1 MYCPPETVPHSKKLT
16 PMRSRLATTTV
27 ATHSTVAE
35 AHSFVMPQSTLT
47 EANDTDASDSED
59 IEDEEDEEEEEEVD
73 DEDEEEEEEG
83 KEGEVVKTR
92 AKKWGNVEKK
102 TFKTLVENGE
112 LKIDGDSKHREHI
125 RLAYWPNRKP
135 ETFRRNWLA
144 STAEFR
150 VAAFKNGARAKS
162 AGKGKNEFMS
172 CHFAAPPYLT
182 AYECTPI
189 H

>member
-1 MYCPPETVPHSKKLT
+1 
-16 PMRSRLATTTV
+16 MRSRLATTTV

-35 AHSFVMPQSTLT
+35 AHYFVMPQSTLT

-102 TFKTLVENGE
+102 RSKLSLRTGSSRLTGTLNIEN
-112 LKIDGDSKHREHI
+112 IY
-125 RLAYWPNRKP
+125 A
-135 ETFRRNWLA
+135 
-144 STAEFR
+144 
-150 VAAFKNGARAKS
+150 
-162 AGKGKNEFMS
+162 
-172 CHFAAPPYLT
+172 
-182 AYECTPI
+182 
-189 H
+189 